1 MGEKKLEVTLVLDG
15 KIVSRMRL
23 SPATGEILP
32 KGQETMVYE
41 VTASKEQAV
50 KIVEQA
56 IPNLDVASVSLG
68 KQAEWKVDLTLKKM
82 IIATINVHSGDGSI
96 LPDWKAS
103 RDASM
108 Y

>member
-1 MGEKKLEVTLVLDG
+1 
-15 KIVSRMRL
+15 
-23 SPATGEILP
+23 
-32 KGQETMVYE
+32 MVYE